1 MGSRDLWTHSS
12 EFLDPPLHLLS
23 TDLARPLS
31 PRTHSPLSGHSGVRS
46 GVEWSEPG
54 PSKRDRGVTS
64 FYSIKRRHW
73 LRSDKKRDITT
84 ETQSIAISMY
94 KNLEFGQSPG
104 WFIIW
109 QISSTFNRD
118 HAARNT
124 HTHGLFM
131 PAYTHTRVRT
141 LHEWN
146 MGGGTLRRLGWAPPA
161 ISCESTTFMAGVIS
175 LCFFLVLFIFLL
187 LSAVSSPLVGL
198 YPLCGTFSPFVGD
211 SYRFH
216 LCAGSS
222 LSYFS

>member
-1 MGSRDLWTHSS
+1 MTKKGISQQKLNLSQFLCTKILSLDNHRDDSSFDKFQAPSTGIMLRVITHI
-12 EFLDPPLHLLS
+12 HI
-23 TDLARPLS
+23 
-31 PRTHSPLSGHSGVRS
+31 RTY
-46 GVEWSEPG
+46 
-54 PSKRDRGVTS
+54 T
-64 FYSIKRRHW
+64 
-73 LRSDKKRDITT
+73 
-84 ETQSIAISMY
+84 
-94 KNLEFGQSPG
+94 
-104 WFIIW
+104 
-109 QISSTFNRD
+109 
-118 HAARNT
+118 
-124 HTHGLFM
+124 GLFT